1 MSRPAA
7 PLRGAGSTTGRAPRV
22 LPEGS
27 SSISDESSLSLR
39 GSAAPLLQV
48 ASCSLIPDEA
58 KHTIETSLAEDS
70 AEGLAL
76 SAPKV
81 EAHELHSDGVVETP
95 EKLLL
100 RCRVLSS
107 LLNAS
112 LCACRPSQG
121 EMWPMCPLMSVVG
134 RANIEAVMA
143 QRGRDGQESGES
155 LGATP

>member
-1 MSRPAA
+1 MS
-7 PLRGAGSTTGRAPRV
+7 G
-22 LPEGS
+22 
-27 SSISDESSLSLR
+27 
-39 GSAAPLLQV
+39 
-48 ASCSLIPDEA
+48 SLIPDEA

-81 EAHELHSDGVVETP
+81 EAHELHSDDVVETP
-95 EKLLL
+95 EKPLL

-143 QRGRDGQESGES
+143 KRGRDGQESLES
-155 LGATP
+155 LGAAP

>member
-1 MSRPAA
+1 MDDAEAEDDAA
-7 PLRGAGSTTGRAPRV
+7 GQGSYAVDDAEADAEAEDGASAQGSLELDFESPFSLRGA
-22 LPEGS
+22 
-27 SSISDESSLSLR
+27 D
-39 GSAAPLLQV
+39 
-48 ASCSLIPDEA
+48 ASF
-58 KHTIETSLAEDS
+58 LAEDPAQVFS
-70 AEGLAL
+70 SNFILDAAKCTIQSFLA
-76 SAPKV
+76 
-81 EAHELHSDGVVETP
+81 

-143 QRGRDGQESGES
+143 KRGRDGQESLES

>member
-1 MSRPAA
+1 MFAEDPEPSVETSR
-7 PLRGAGSTTGRAPRV
+7 
-22 LPEGS
+22 
-27 SSISDESSLSLR
+27 
-39 GSAAPLLQV
+39 
-48 ASCSLIPDEA
+48 LIPDEA

-70 AEGLAL
+70 AEGLAS

-81 EAHELHSDGVVETP
+81 KTYELHSDGVVETP

-134 RANIEAVMA
+134 RPYGQHTQAVMA
-143 QRGRDGQESGES
+143 KRGRDGQEPLES

>member
-1 MSRPAA
+1 MRLALS
-7 PLRGAGSTTGRAPRV
+7 
-22 LPEGS
+22 EGS
-27 SSISDESSLSLR
+27 SSTSGESSFSLK
-39 GSAAPLLQV
+39 GAA
-48 ASCSLIPDEA
+48 A
-58 KHTIETSLAEDS
+58 KRTIEASLAEDS

-81 EAHELHSDGVVETP
+81 KTYELHSDGVVETP

-143 QRGRDGQESGES
+143 KRGRDGQESPEA